1 MLLGT
6 LTAGLFWN
14 ILAVKHEIHGRGV
27 VRDGKGVIGAGKK
40 QLGNIRVFHGR
51 STY

>member
-6 LTAGLFWN
+6 LTAGLFQN
-14 ILAVKHEIHGRGV
+14 ILAVKPEIHGRGV

-40 QLGNIRVFHGR
+40 TIRAYQDF
-51 STY
+51 